1 MVVIAIVYNYY
12 NQTKN
17 SRMKFLL
24 TTLFVFVMLTGG
36 LAQKHIKLSD
46 EILNKDFTY
55 TNFDALDVA
64 SDFNVTINFSNG
76 PSTIKVTANENL
88 MDQVSVTKT
97 GNTLVLRL
105 KNNLWLK
112 GHVVLDVYITAPMID
127 EYKVA
132 SDAAVILKNPLITS
146 TVRMDLRGDSV
157 FKGTLEAE
165 KLELTARS
173 DSELYLQGT
182 IRTMTATLSGDSELK
197 AKALVVQDLKI
208 ELNGDSD
215 TRITVQNTLDA
226 CARGDSDLYYKGNP
240 KIIYKKVRGDSDITQ
255 IR

>member
-55 TNFDALDVA
+55 TNFDTLDVA

-105 KNNLWLK
+105 KNNL
-112 GHVVLDVYITAPMID
+112 
-127 EYKVA
+127 
-132 SDAAVILKNPLITS
+132 
-146 TVRMDLRGDSV
+146 
-157 FKGTLEAE
+157 
-165 KLELTARS
+165 
-173 DSELYLQGT
+173 
-182 IRTMTATLSGDSELK
+182 
-197 AKALVVQDLKI
+197 
-208 ELNGDSD
+208 
-215 TRITVQNTLDA
+215 
-226 CARGDSDLYYKGNP
+226 
-240 KIIYKKVRGDSDITQ
+240 
-255 IR
+255 